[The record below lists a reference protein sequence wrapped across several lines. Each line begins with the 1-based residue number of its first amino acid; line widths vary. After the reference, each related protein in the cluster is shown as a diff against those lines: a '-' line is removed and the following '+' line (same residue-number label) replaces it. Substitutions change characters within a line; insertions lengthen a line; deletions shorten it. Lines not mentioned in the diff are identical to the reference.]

1 MLRCGVAMNSTD
13 GAPKGSAP
21 KLGWWLRVLAAAVVV
36 FGVIHVAPRA
46 EAALNE
52 FNAAKALNSRVAKAF
67 SSLAEPDKISD
78 LFFGN
83 EPAVELVIFASYS
96 CDLCRP
102 FWRYLTDAER
112 LRVLPATRL
121 HFLLDPTAVE
131 LDSIAVDALICAAST
146 GEFRVVHRWL
156 VDRDVWTRPGQL
168 ARTPVLVREGCDP
181 GTAQRLI
188 AHDRELARQ
197 LGFTD
202 PPVVLTR
209 TRAYQGVDAVE
220 FIRALGSEQ

>member
-1 MLRCGVAMNSTD
+1 MTEANQTPKSSAHRLGRWLQA
-13 GAPKGSAP
+13 GAT
-21 KLGWWLRVLAAAVVV
+21 AALV
-36 FGVIHVAPRA
+36 FGLIHLAPRGK
-46 EAALNE
+46 AALQD
-52 FNAAKALNSRVAKAF
+52 FTSAKALNTRVAKAF

-209 TRAYQGVDAVE
+209 TRAYQGVDAVG